1 LEHRNLQRP
10 LNPTDRYVIPDIVND
25 EKYKNYLDVK
35 KIMALAVENKEFLH
49 QEVLEENIRLM
60 QDQLL
65 DYIFEKEGDSI
76 CYF

>member
-1 LEHRNLQRP
+1 MQRP
-10 LNPTDRYVIPDIVND
+10 LNPTDRYVKPDIVND

-49 QEVLEENIRLM
+49 QEVLEENIRFM

-65 DYIFEKEGDSI
+65 DYIFGKEGDSI